1 MAQKFCKNWKIY
13 STNPYTKIVQNT
25 KIFENFEKIA
35 KKSKIGRPIL
45 DSKMVNFTKFLC
57 KITKIKNFCVTK
69 KPYFKGF

>member
-25 KIFENFEKIA
+25 KIFGKIEKIE
-35 KKSKIGRPIL
+35 KSGKNRCKIFCV
-45 DSKMVNFTKFLC
+45 KMVNFTKFLC